1 MGDPQVVFVMLRQPR
16 RDNPAEMRTDPFW
29 EFGSFGCTRCHS
41 RNLMNP
47 RKVHELSG
55 NLLAFAQGGDAE
67 VRLVLVTPPV
77 AMVHHGLF
85 AEATWH
91 PAEMPLAYRSAPVL
105 VDNHGGSDVPAL
117 IEMIDGV
124 RRNTPIARFASK
136 FRSRRR
142 PLPADIG
149 RQVVAV
155 YRDCRDCAR
164 RSPGTVRIRC
174 HSRRLGSQPEFRLMS
189 HGTRRVWVG
198 RSTRPP
204 ASRPGPTVLSRH
216 NPWGDPC
223 GRPDSRR
230 AHVGWI
236 ATRRVDSGTEPPTV
250 QPHSALA
257 VLAAPRRHAN
267 TDRCR
272 R

>member
-41 RNLMNP
+41 RNLTNP

-85 AEATWH
+85 AEATWQ

-105 VDNHGGSDVPAL
+105 VDNHGGSDVPAF

-124 RRNTPIARFASK
+124 RRSTPVARFASK

-142 PLPADIG
+142 PLPADVG

-155 YRDCRDCAR
+155 YQHFRQRGAPIARHYADSMPFPPPRIDRDRKR
-164 RSPGTVRIRC
+164 TY
-174 HSRRLGSQPEFRLMS
+174 
-189 HGTRRVWVG
+189 
-198 RSTRPP
+198 
-204 ASRPGPTVLSRH
+204 
-216 NPWGDPC
+216 
-223 GRPDSRR
+223 
-230 AHVGWI
+230 
-236 ATRRVDSGTEPPTV
+236 ATLVS
-250 QPHSALA
+250 SAFS
-257 VLAAPRRHAN
+257 
-267 TDRCR
+267 
-272 R
+272 